1 MENQIREV
9 RVVSL
14 WEVCKLVGL
23 TEEYFKIEDGEVG
36 IRVDGLIKIME
47 FSDQRNIRISEWIN

>member
-1 MENQIREV
+1 MENQFREV
-9 RVVSL
+9 REVNF

-36 IRVDGLIKIME
+36 IRLDGLIKMME
-47 FSDQRNIRISEWIN
+47 FSDRENIKIAEWK